1 MNMPP
6 IDADLRIT
14 PLGMLRSDDGLFST
28 GNGTGLVALTQ
39 TEPGEDV
46 PGKLYFRTLF
56 SDYIRK
62 LAAFGEPDG
71 KDLTVIFEQSRPGEA
86 ETGFLALSAPP
97 VTGAEYFGGP
107 LLSRFYLEF
116 EQALQAKF
124 NAYPGSFPDF
134 LRSLSPAWKNVGK
147 VTFHLAE
154 NKGDASGNHPFAF
167 MASFIYRADG
177 DRPKHLPLAA
187 ALKAYAGNAPAMEA
201 VLSPIQAAAEKSGI
215 VRDLLESRRIFQPAA
230 WTSRDAYAFLRDMPL
245 FEEANIVVRI
255 ANLWKTAPPKATV
268 SVSLD
273 VAKQSRLGADALLN
287 FSVNLTLGG
296 EPLSPDEME
305 ELLRS
310 EGGLVRIRG
319 QWIEAEPEKIAA
331 LLGHW
336 KEAERLA
343 NEDGMSVAE
352 GLRLLAGAD
361 PEGRSR
367 AEAGEEGFCAFEA
380 SGELRKMLEELRD
393 PGQIELP
400 ELPDGLARI
409 LRPYQTD
416 GVKYLW
422 RISSLGLGTCLA
434 DDMGLG
440 KTVQMLTLIELWK
453 RSGALKNLPVLLVL
467 PATLLANWKSES
479 AKFTPDLNLV
489 TLHASAMEPS
499 EWAAFEKD
507 PETYLAQFDLA
518 LVTYGM
524 LPRLPRLG
532 ELDFPAVIADEAQ
545 AIKNPAAKQSRAV
558 RNLRGR
564 HRIALTGTPVENR
577 LADLWSIF
585 DFVNPGLL
593 GNLKTFLDFTK
604 KLDNDYT
611 PLRKLTQ
618 PFILRR
624 LKTDRRIISDLP
636 DKTELKVYCTL
647 AKRQVALYAHC
658 VEEMERAVREESE
671 GVKRRGIVL
680 AYLMRFKQ
688 ICNHPAQF
696 LGDGDFAPD
705 MAGKFSRIAELV
717 ESIASRQEKVL
728 VFTQFREMTEPL
740 REHLRNCFG
749 RDGLVL
755 HGGTPV
761 KERAKLV
768 NGFQREDGPPF
779 FVLSLKAAG
788 TGLNLTAANH
798 VIHFDRWWN
807 PAVEN
812 QASDRAFRIG
822 QKRNVLVHKFIC
834 KGTLEEKI
842 DELITDKQ
850 TLADDLLSEGAE
862 KLLTKMNNDELM
874 DFVRLD
880 INHLE

>member
-1 MNMPP
+1 MNTPP
-6 IDADLRIT
+6 INADLRIT

-28 GNGTGLVALTQ
+28 GNGMGLIALTQ
-39 TEPGEDV
+39 AEFGEDV
-46 PGKLYFRTLF
+46 PGKLYFRKLF

-62 LAAFGEPDG
+62 LAAFGEPAG
-71 KDLTVIFEQSRPGEA
+71 RDLTVIFEQSRPGESEA
-86 ETGFLALSAPP
+86 GFLALSAPP
-97 VTGAEYFGGP
+97 MTGAEYFAGP
-107 LLSRFYLEF
+107 LLFRFYLEF

-124 NAYPGSFPDF
+124 NAHAGSFPDF
-134 LRSLSPAWKNVGK
+134 IRSLSPAWKNVGK

-177 DRPKHLPLAA
+177 DRPKHLPLAT

-287 FSVNLTLGG
+287 FSVAVTLGG
-296 EPLSPDEME
+296 EPLSPEEME
-305 ELLRS
+305 ELLHS

-319 QWIEAEPEKIAA
+319 QWVEAEPEKIAA
-331 LLGHW
+331 LLDRW

-343 NEDGMSVAE
+343 REDGMSVAE

-361 PEGRSR
+361 PEARSR
-367 AEAGEEGFCAFEA
+367 AETGESGDCAFEA
-380 SGELRKMLEELRD
+380 SGELKKMLEELRN
-393 PGQIELP
+393 PGEIELP
-400 ELPDGLARI
+400 ELPDGLDHI

-422 RISSLGLGTCLA
+422 RTSSLGLGTCLA

-440 KTVQMLTLIELWK
+440 KTVQMLTLITLWK
-453 RSGALKNLPVLLVL
+453 RSGALNNLPVLLVL

-489 TLHASAMEPS
+489 TLHASAMEKS
-499 EWAAFEKD
+499 EWTAFEKN
-507 PETYLAQFDLA
+507 PETYLSQFDLA

-545 AIKNPAAKQSRAV
+545 AIKNPAAKQSKAV

-624 LKTDRRIISDLP
+624 LKTDKRIISDLP

-658 VEEMERAVREESE
+658 VEEMERAIREESE
-671 GVKRRGIVL
+671 GIKRRGIVL

-705 MAGKFSRIAELV
+705 MAGKFLRIAELV

-749 RDGLVL
+749 RDGLIL

-761 KERAKLV
+761 KERPKLV
-768 NGFQREDGPPF
+768 NEFQREDGPPF

-842 DELITDKQ
+842 DELISDKQ
-850 TLADDLLSEGAE
+850 ILADDLLGEGAE